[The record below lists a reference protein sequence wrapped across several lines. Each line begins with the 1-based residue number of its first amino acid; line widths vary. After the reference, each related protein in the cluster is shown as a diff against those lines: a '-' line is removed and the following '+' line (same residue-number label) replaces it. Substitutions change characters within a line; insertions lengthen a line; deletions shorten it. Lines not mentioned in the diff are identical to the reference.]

1 MRTSL
6 VVFCSLCLFAMG
18 PAFCQSGSSDGPK
31 SAPRPWPYGPYD
43 KLAVPQNP
51 PAREIAHPEPPQ
63 RRSVIIYR
71 GVQAETVNVGV
82 TNNPAPVK
90 PAPRTK

>member
-6 VVFCSLCLFAMG
+6 VAFYSLCLFAIG
-18 PAFCQSGSSDGPK
+18 PAFCQSVSSDGSK
-31 SAPRPWPYGPYD
+31 SAPRPWPYGLYD
-43 KLAVPQNP
+43 KLAVPNP
-51 PAREIAHPEPPQ
+51 SALEIAHPEALQ

-82 TNNPAPVK
+82 TNNLAPVK
-90 PAPRTK
+90 PLLRTK

>member
-6 VVFCSLCLFAMG
+6 VVFSSLFLFAMG

-31 SAPRPWPYGPYD
+31 SAPQSWPYGPYD
-43 KLAVPQNP
+43 NLAAPRNP
-51 PAREIAHPEPPQ
+51 STLGIARPGPLQ

-71 GVQAETVNVGV
+71 GVQAETVTLGA
-82 TNNPAPVK
+82 TNNLAPVK
-90 PAPRTK
+90 PASRTK

>member
-6 VVFCSLCLFAMG
+6 AAFYSLCLFVIG

-43 KLAVPQNP
+43 KLAVPRNP
-51 PAREIAHPEPPQ
+51 SALEIAHPEPLQ

-71 GVQAETVNVGV
+71 GVQAETVKVGV
-82 TNNPAPVK
+82 TNNLAPVK
-90 PAPRTK
+90 PSSRTK

>member
-6 VVFCSLCLFAMG
+6 VAFYGLCLFAIG

-51 PAREIAHPEPPQ
+51 SALEIEHPEPLQ
-63 RRSVIIYR
+63 RKSVIIYR

-82 TNNPAPVK
+82 TNNLAPVK
-90 PAPRTK
+90 PASRTK